1 MRYITLCLALLFASS
16 ICLAEEKKK
25 YEKPGDMKIDAKKTY
40 LATIDTSEGK
50 MVAKLYPDK
59 APQTVNSFVFLAKE
73 KFFDGLTFHRV
84 IKGFMLQGGDPE
96 GTGRGG
102 PGYHLKAEFND
113 TKHEKG
119 ILSMARTPDPDSA
132 GSQFFVMHGTAPHL
146 DGQYTV
152 FGKITEGLDV
162 IDKIANV
169 QTDGRDK
176 PVKDVVIK
184 SVTVEE
190 KAK

>member
-1 MRYITLCLALLFASS
+1 MPKTYSALP
-16 ICLAEEKKK
+16 E
-25 YEKPGDMKIDAKKTY
+25 MKIDPKKTY

-50 MVAKLYPDK
+50 MVAKLFPDK

-119 ILSMARTPDPDSA
+119 ILSMARTNDPDSA
-132 GSQFFVMHGTAPHL
+132 GSQFFVMHARAPHL
-146 DGQYTV
+146 DGKYTA
-152 FGKITEGLDV
+152 FGKVTKGLEV
-162 IDKIANV
+162 IDKIVNAP
-169 QTDGRDK
+169 RDESNDRPNEPVK
-176 PVKDVVIK
+176 PVTIK
-184 SVTVEE
+184 SITIEE
-190 KAK
+190 K

>member
-1 MRYITLCLALLFASS
+1 MRYTTLCLALLFASS
-16 ICLAEEKKK
+16 TCLAQEKKK
-25 YEKPGDMKIDAKKTY
+25 YEKPGDMKIDPKKTY

-50 MVAKLYPDK
+50 MVAKLFPDK

-102 PGYHLKAEFND
+102 PGYHIKAEFND

-119 ILSMARTPDPDSA
+119 ILSMARTNDPDSA
-132 GSQFFVMHGTAPHL
+132 GSQIYIMLGPSHFLNGKYPA
-146 DGQYTV
+146 
-152 FGKITEGLDV
+152 FGKVASGM
-162 IDKIANV
+162 
-169 QTDGRDK
+169 G
-176 PVKDVVIK
+176 VVEQIK
-184 SVTVEE
+184 VGDRIKTVRIIQ
-190 KAK
+190 

>member
-1 MRYITLCLALLFASS
+1 MRYLTLCLALLFASS
-16 ICLAEEKKK
+16 ACLAQEKKK
-25 YEKPGDMKIDAKKTY
+25 YDKPGDMKIDPKKTY

-50 MVAKLYPDK
+50 MVAKLFPDK

-146 DGQYTV
+146 DNQYTV
-152 FGKITEGLDV
+152 FGKVIEGLDV

-169 QTDGRDK
+169 ETGAADRPVK
-176 PVKDVVIK
+176 PVTIK
-184 SVTVEE
+184 SVTIEE
-190 KAK
+190 K